1 MKTGKTTLASKFP
14 KNLLIAFEKG
24 YNAIDGIKA
33 VDINSWSDFKLVL
46 RQLKKPEAQAMYDT
60 ITIDTTTIAY
70 DMCEQYICA
79 QNGVQSIRD
88 IAWGQGWGLAKKEFE
103 NCLRQITMLG
113 YGLVLI
119 SHIETRKEKT
129 ADDSEIEILA
139 PSMPKRCYEVVN
151 QIVDI
156 IGYIA
161 TEWDEAGNSERWLYT
176 RQTPTVM
183 AGSRFPYLAPKIKL
197 GYNELVE
204 AINDAID
211 MQREKDGATVVA
223 GRVLAGAEA
232 DRDGLGRVDGRSA
245 ADGEQEVDA
254 FRPAE
259 LDALEHERHA
269 RVGHH
274 AVEVD
279 ERDAGSLEARVD
291 AVEQPGGLHV
301 VAAPVDEGAR
311 AAEAGDELAEAVLP
325 AGLHHESGGHVEHE
339 VVHKGLPFLSRCFFV
354 RLWFHPTAWLHR
366 RCDKIAATSKLAHSC
381 S

>member
-1 MKTGKTTLASKFP
+1 MAIDILNIEPTVISRDLKGKYMLIYGKPKTGKTTLASKFP

-70 DMCEQYICA
+70 DMC
-79 QNGVQSIRD
+79 
-88 IAWGQGWGLAKKEFE
+88 AWGQGWGLAKKEFE
-103 NCLRQITMLG
+103 SCLRQITMLG

-161 TEWDEAGNSERWLYT
+161 TEWDELGNSERWLYT

-197 GYNELVE
+197 GYKELVD

-211 MQREKDGATVVA
+211 LQRERDGATVV
-223 GRVLAGAEA
+223 
-232 DRDGLGRVDGRSA
+232 DKVDKKV
-245 ADGEQEVDA
+245 EE
-254 FRPAE
+254 E
-259 LDALEHERHA
+259 LD
-269 RVGHH
+269 
-274 AVEVD
+274 
-279 ERDAGSLEARVD
+279 
-291 AVEQPGGLHV
+291 
-301 VAAPVDEGAR
+301 
-311 AAEAGDELAEAVLP
+311 
-325 AGLHHESGGHVEHE
+325 
-339 VVHKGLPFLSRCFFV
+339 F
-354 RLWFHPTAWLHR
+354 
-366 RCDKIAATSKLAHSC
+366 DKIREEASVIWGNLVGKDPANADKILKKVEMIFGRKIKLSEITEDQKELFNLVLIEMRDMQ
-381 S
+381 

>member
-1 MKTGKTTLASKFP
+1 MIDILSIEPTVISRDLKGKYLLLYGKPKTGKTTMASRFP

-33 VDINSWSDFKLVL
+33 VDINKWSEFRQVL
-46 RQLKKPEAQAMYDT
+46 RQLEKPEAQAMYDT

-70 DMCEQYICA
+70 EMCEQFVCS

-88 IAWGQGWGLAKKEFE
+88 IPWGQGWTLVKKEFE
-103 NCLRQITMLG
+103 TCLRKITMLG

-161 TEWDEAGNSERWLYT
+161 TEWDEDGNSYRWLYT

-197 GYNELVE
+197 GYDELVAAINE
-204 AINDAID
+204 AIDK
-211 MQREKDGATVVA
+211 QRDIDGATVV
-223 GRVLAGAEA
+223 
-232 DRDGLGRVDGRSA
+232 
-245 ADGEQEVDA
+245 
-254 FRPAE
+254 
-259 LDALEHERHA
+259 
-269 RVGHH
+269 
-274 AVEVD
+274 
-279 ERDAGSLEARVD
+279 
-291 AVEQPGGLHV
+291 
-301 VAAPVDEGAR
+301 
-311 AAEAGDELAEAVLP
+311 
-325 AGLHHESGGHVEHE
+325 
-339 VVHKGLPFLSRCFFV
+339 
-354 RLWFHPTAWLHR
+354 
-366 RCDKIAATSKLAHSC
+366 DKIEKKQEEELSFEEIRDEAQKIWAKLVNADPANAEKVLKKVEIIFGRKLKLSEITEDQKEPFFLVLLEMRDMVK
-381 S
+381 

>member
-1 MKTGKTTLASKFP
+1 MIDILSIEPTVISRDLKGKYLLLYGKPKTGKTTMASRFP

-33 VDINSWSDFKLVL
+33 VDVNKWSEFRQVL
-46 RQLKKPEAQAMYDT
+46 KQLEKPEAREMYDT

-70 DMCEQYICA
+70 EMCEQFVCS

-88 IAWGQGWGLAKKEFE
+88 IPWGQGWSLAKKEFE
-103 NCLRQITMLG
+103 TCLRKITMLG

-161 TEWDEAGNSERWLYT
+161 TEWDDDGNSHRWLYT

-197 GYNELVE
+197 GYQDLVDAINE
-204 AINDAID
+204 AIDK
-211 MQREKDGATVVA
+211 QRDIDGAVVVDKVEKKQEEELSFA
-223 GRVLAGAEA
+223 EIREEASKIWAKLINENPANAERILKKVEMIFGRKLKLSEITEDQKEPFFLVLLEM
-232 DRDGLGRVDGRSA
+232 RDMVK
-245 ADGEQEVDA
+245 E
-254 FRPAE
+254 
-259 LDALEHERHA
+259 
-269 RVGHH
+269 
-274 AVEVD
+274 
-279 ERDAGSLEARVD
+279 
-291 AVEQPGGLHV
+291 
-301 VAAPVDEGAR
+301 
-311 AAEAGDELAEAVLP
+311 
-325 AGLHHESGGHVEHE
+325 
-339 VVHKGLPFLSRCFFV
+339 
-354 RLWFHPTAWLHR
+354 
-366 RCDKIAATSKLAHSC
+366 
-381 S
+381 

>member
-1 MKTGKTTLASKFP
+1 MAGIDILNIEPTVISRDLKGKYILVYGKPKVGKTTLAARFP

-33 VDINSWSDFKLVL
+33 VDINRWADFKLVL
-46 RQLKKPEAQAMYDT
+46 RQLEKPEARAMYDT

-70 DMCEQYICA
+70 EMCEQFVCA

-88 IAWGQGWGLAKKEFE
+88 IPWGQGWTLVKKEFE
-103 NCLRQITMLG
+103 TCLRKITMLG

-161 TEWDEAGNSERWLYT
+161 TEWDENGESQRWLYT

-197 GYNELVE
+197 GYDELVK

-211 MQREKDGATVVA
+211 KQREIDGATVV
-223 GRVLAGAEA
+223 
-232 DRDGLGRVDGRSA
+232 
-245 ADGEQEVDA
+245 
-254 FRPAE
+254 
-259 LDALEHERHA
+259 
-269 RVGHH
+269 
-274 AVEVD
+274 
-279 ERDAGSLEARVD
+279 
-291 AVEQPGGLHV
+291 
-301 VAAPVDEGAR
+301 
-311 AAEAGDELAEAVLP
+311 
-325 AGLHHESGGHVEHE
+325 
-339 VVHKGLPFLSRCFFV
+339 
-354 RLWFHPTAWLHR
+354 
-366 RCDKIAATSKLAHSC
+366 DKIEQKIEEPLDFNQIRTEAQTLWGNLVGKDPTNADKILKKVEMIFGRKIKLSEITEDQVDLFNLVLIEMKDMLNA
-381 S
+381 

>member
-1 MKTGKTTLASKFP
+1 MIDILTIEPTVISRDLKGKYLLLYGKPKTGKTTMASRFP

-33 VDINSWSDFKLVL
+33 VDVNKWSEFRQVL
-46 RQLKKPEAQAMYDT
+46 RQLEKPEAQAMYDT

-70 DMCEQYICA
+70 EMCEQFVCS

-88 IAWGQGWGLAKKEFE
+88 IPWGQGWTLVKKEFE
-103 NCLRQITMLG
+103 SCLRKITMLG

-161 TEWDEAGNSERWLYT
+161 TEWDDEGNSHRWLYT

-197 GYNELVE
+197 GYDELVAAINE
-204 AINDAID
+204 AIDK
-211 MQREKDGATVVA
+211 QRDLDGATVVDKLERKTEEELNFEEIRDEA
-223 GRVLAGAEA
+223 QKIWAKLVNADPANAEKVLKKVEMIFGRKLKLSEITEDQKEPFFLVLLEM
-232 DRDGLGRVDGRSA
+232 RDMV
-245 ADGEQEVDA
+245 
-254 FRPAE
+254 
-259 LDALEHERHA
+259 
-269 RVGHH
+269 
-274 AVEVD
+274 
-279 ERDAGSLEARVD
+279 
-291 AVEQPGGLHV
+291 
-301 VAAPVDEGAR
+301 
-311 AAEAGDELAEAVLP
+311 
-325 AGLHHESGGHVEHE
+325 
-339 VVHKGLPFLSRCFFV
+339 K
-354 RLWFHPTAWLHR
+354 
-366 RCDKIAATSKLAHSC
+366 
-381 S
+381 

>member
-1 MKTGKTTLASKFP
+1 MIDILSIEPTVISRDLKGKYLLLYGKPKTGKTTMASRFP

-33 VDINSWSDFKLVL
+33 VDVNKWSEFRQVL
-46 RQLKKPEAQAMYDT
+46 RQLEKPEAREMYDT

-70 DMCEQYICA
+70 EMCEQFVCS

-88 IAWGQGWGLAKKEFE
+88 IPWGQGWSLAKKEFE
-103 NCLRQITMLG
+103 SCLRKITMLG

-161 TEWDEAGNSERWLYT
+161 TEWDEDGNSHRWLYT

-197 GYNELVE
+197 GYQDLVDAINE
-204 AINDAID
+204 AIDK
-211 MQREKDGATVVA
+211 QRDLDGATVVDKVEKKQEEEISFA
-223 GRVLAGAEA
+223 EIRDEASKIWAKLVNENPTNAERILKKVEMIFGRKLKLSEITEDQKEPFFLVLLEM
-232 DRDGLGRVDGRSA
+232 RDMVK
-245 ADGEQEVDA
+245 E
-254 FRPAE
+254 
-259 LDALEHERHA
+259 
-269 RVGHH
+269 
-274 AVEVD
+274 
-279 ERDAGSLEARVD
+279 
-291 AVEQPGGLHV
+291 
-301 VAAPVDEGAR
+301 
-311 AAEAGDELAEAVLP
+311 
-325 AGLHHESGGHVEHE
+325 
-339 VVHKGLPFLSRCFFV
+339 
-354 RLWFHPTAWLHR
+354 
-366 RCDKIAATSKLAHSC
+366 
-381 S
+381 

>member
-1 MKTGKTTLASKFP
+1 MIDILTIEPTVISRDLKGKYLLLYGKPKTGKTTMASRFP

-33 VDINSWSDFKLVL
+33 VDVNKWSEFRQVL
-46 RQLKKPEAQAMYDT
+46 RQLEKPEAQAMYDT

-70 DMCEQYICA
+70 EMCEQFVCS

-88 IAWGQGWGLAKKEFE
+88 IPWGQGWTLVKKEFE
-103 NCLRQITMLG
+103 SCLRKITMLG

-161 TEWDEAGNSERWLYT
+161 TEWDDDGNSHRWLYT

-197 GYNELVE
+197 GYDELVAAINE
-204 AINDAID
+204 AIDK
-211 MQREKDGATVVA
+211 QRDLDGATVVDKLERKQEEELNFEEIRDEA
-223 GRVLAGAEA
+223 QKIWAKLVNADPANAEKVLKKVEMIFGRKIKLSEITEDQKEPFFLVLLEM
-232 DRDGLGRVDGRSA
+232 RDMV
-245 ADGEQEVDA
+245 
-254 FRPAE
+254 
-259 LDALEHERHA
+259 
-269 RVGHH
+269 
-274 AVEVD
+274 
-279 ERDAGSLEARVD
+279 
-291 AVEQPGGLHV
+291 
-301 VAAPVDEGAR
+301 
-311 AAEAGDELAEAVLP
+311 
-325 AGLHHESGGHVEHE
+325 
-339 VVHKGLPFLSRCFFV
+339 K
-354 RLWFHPTAWLHR
+354 
-366 RCDKIAATSKLAHSC
+366 
-381 S
+381 

>member
-1 MKTGKTTLASKFP
+1 MLDILHIEPTVISRDLKGKYMLIYGKPKTGKTTLASKFP

-161 TEWDEAGNSERWLYT
+161 TEWDEMGNSERWLYT

-211 MQREKDGATVVA
+211 MQREKDGATVVDK
-223 GRVLAGAEA
+223 VEKKI
-232 DRDGLGRVDGRSA
+232 
-245 ADGEQEVDA
+245 EE
-254 FRPAE
+254 E
-259 LDALEHERHA
+259 LD
-269 RVGHH
+269 
-274 AVEVD
+274 
-279 ERDAGSLEARVD
+279 
-291 AVEQPGGLHV
+291 
-301 VAAPVDEGAR
+301 
-311 AAEAGDELAEAVLP
+311 
-325 AGLHHESGGHVEHE
+325 
-339 VVHKGLPFLSRCFFV
+339 F
-354 RLWFHPTAWLHR
+354 
-366 RCDKIAATSKLAHSC
+366 DKIREEASVIWGNLVGKDPANADKILKKVEMIFGRKIKLSEITEDQKELFNLVLIEMREMQ
-381 S
+381 

>member
-1 MKTGKTTLASKFP
+1 MIDILTIEPTVISRDLKGKYLLIYGKPKTGKTTMASRFP

-33 VDINSWSDFKLVL
+33 VDINKWSEFRQVL
-46 RQLKKPEAQAMYDT
+46 RQLEKPEAQAMYDT

-70 DMCEQYICA
+70 EMCEQFVCS

-88 IAWGQGWGLAKKEFE
+88 IPWGQGWALTKKEFE
-103 NCLRQITMLG
+103 TCLRKITMLG

-161 TEWDEAGNSERWLYT
+161 TEWDDNGNSQRWLYT

-197 GYNELVE
+197 GYDELVAAINE
-204 AINDAID
+204 AIDKQRD
-211 MQREKDGATVVA
+211 MDGATVVDKLEQKKEEELSFNEIRDEA
-223 GRVLAGAEA
+223 QKIWAKLVNADPANAERVLKKVEMIFGKKLKLSEITE
-232 DRDGLGRVDGRSA
+232 DQKDPFFLVLLEMRDMA
-245 ADGEQEVDA
+245 
-254 FRPAE
+254 
-259 LDALEHERHA
+259 
-269 RVGHH
+269 
-274 AVEVD
+274 
-279 ERDAGSLEARVD
+279 
-291 AVEQPGGLHV
+291 
-301 VAAPVDEGAR
+301 
-311 AAEAGDELAEAVLP
+311 
-325 AGLHHESGGHVEHE
+325 
-339 VVHKGLPFLSRCFFV
+339 K
-354 RLWFHPTAWLHR
+354 
-366 RCDKIAATSKLAHSC
+366 
-381 S
+381 

>member
-1 MKTGKTTLASKFP
+1 MASRFP

-33 VDINSWSDFKLVL
+33 VDINKWSEFRQVL
-46 RQLKKPEAQAMYDT
+46 RQLEKPEAQAMYDT

-70 DMCEQYICA
+70 EMCEQFVCS

-88 IAWGQGWGLAKKEFE
+88 IPWGQGWTLAKKEFE
-103 NCLRQITMLG
+103 SCLRKITMLG

-161 TEWDEAGNSERWLYT
+161 TEWDEEGNSHRWLYT

-197 GYNELVE
+197 GYDELVDAINE
-204 AINDAID
+204 AIDK
-211 MQREKDGATVVA
+211 QRDLDGATVVDKLEKKVEEELNFDEIREEA
-223 GRVLAGAEA
+223 QQIWAKLVNADPANAERVLKKVEMIFGRKLKLSEITE
-232 DRDGLGRVDGRSA
+232 DQKEPFFLVLLEMRDMV
-245 ADGEQEVDA
+245 
-254 FRPAE
+254 
-259 LDALEHERHA
+259 
-269 RVGHH
+269 
-274 AVEVD
+274 
-279 ERDAGSLEARVD
+279 
-291 AVEQPGGLHV
+291 
-301 VAAPVDEGAR
+301 
-311 AAEAGDELAEAVLP
+311 
-325 AGLHHESGGHVEHE
+325 
-339 VVHKGLPFLSRCFFV
+339 K
-354 RLWFHPTAWLHR
+354 
-366 RCDKIAATSKLAHSC
+366 
-381 S
+381 

>member
-1 MKTGKTTLASKFP
+1 MIDILSIEPTVISRDLKGKYLLLYGKPKTGKTTMASRFP

-33 VDINSWSDFKLVL
+33 VDVNKWSEFRQVL
-46 RQLKKPEAQAMYDT
+46 RQLEKAEAREMYDT

-70 DMCEQYICA
+70 EMCEQFVCS

-88 IAWGQGWGLAKKEFE
+88 IPWGQGWTLAKKEFE
-103 NCLRQITMLG
+103 SCLRKITMLG

-161 TEWDEAGNSERWLYT
+161 TEWDDDGNSHRWLYT

-197 GYNELVE
+197 GYQELVDAINE
-204 AINDAID
+204 AIDK
-211 MQREKDGATVVA
+211 QRDLDGATVVDKLEKKQEEELSFSEIREEA
-223 GRVLAGAEA
+223 SKIWAKLVNEDAANAEKILKKVEMVFGRKLKLSEITEDQKEPFFLVLLEM
-232 DRDGLGRVDGRSA
+232 RDMV
-245 ADGEQEVDA
+245 
-254 FRPAE
+254 
-259 LDALEHERHA
+259 
-269 RVGHH
+269 
-274 AVEVD
+274 
-279 ERDAGSLEARVD
+279 
-291 AVEQPGGLHV
+291 
-301 VAAPVDEGAR
+301 
-311 AAEAGDELAEAVLP
+311 
-325 AGLHHESGGHVEHE
+325 
-339 VVHKGLPFLSRCFFV
+339 K
-354 RLWFHPTAWLHR
+354 
-366 RCDKIAATSKLAHSC
+366 
-381 S
+381 

>member
-1 MKTGKTTLASKFP
+1 MAIDILNIEPTVISRDLKGKYMLIYGKPKTGKTTLASKFP

-161 TEWDEAGNSERWLYT
+161 TEWDEMGNSERWLYT

-211 MQREKDGATVVA
+211 MQRKKDGATVVDK
-223 GRVLAGAEA
+223 VEKKI
-232 DRDGLGRVDGRSA
+232 
-245 ADGEQEVDA
+245 EE
-254 FRPAE
+254 E
-259 LDALEHERHA
+259 LD
-269 RVGHH
+269 
-274 AVEVD
+274 
-279 ERDAGSLEARVD
+279 
-291 AVEQPGGLHV
+291 
-301 VAAPVDEGAR
+301 
-311 AAEAGDELAEAVLP
+311 
-325 AGLHHESGGHVEHE
+325 
-339 VVHKGLPFLSRCFFV
+339 F
-354 RLWFHPTAWLHR
+354 
-366 RCDKIAATSKLAHSC
+366 DKIREEASVIWGNLVGKDPANADKILKKVEMIFGRKIKLSEITEDQKELFNLVLIEMREMQ
-381 S
+381 